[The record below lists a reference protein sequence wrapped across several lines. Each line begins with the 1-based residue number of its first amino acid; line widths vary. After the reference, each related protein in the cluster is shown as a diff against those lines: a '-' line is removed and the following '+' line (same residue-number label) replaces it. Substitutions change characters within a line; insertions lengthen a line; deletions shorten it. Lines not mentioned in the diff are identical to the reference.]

1 MKVSKNKV
9 TLLGAAVAALFAT
22 AASAQI
28 VLPAAGAS
36 SGSRVYAS
44 ELISPATLVNAGG
57 VLNVTTQL
65 GIGMSSGQ
73 TRYLRVRMT
82 NATFATAV
90 VAGALVNGT
99 TAFATTTI
107 AIGGAA
113 ASSEVIFQVTGAGTG
128 NQIADALTV
137 TMPNIIA
144 ASTATAAT
152 VSYEVYEFLTQAQA
166 GTSVLYA
173 RSSSIARFSPAVQFR
188 TTAAAAALSTTATA
202 ITSYFNVSGGTGFS
216 LATRAV
222 VGDLELRTP
231 TYTLNPAL
239 TVAPFL
245 ADSVTAATIGAV
257 VNNAGVNTLSIA
269 GDFSAA
275 ASAASVAL
283 ANANAEAASAV
294 TGTSAS
300 ITLLAATIAPATG
313 FTNVLARYT
322 VNGTTALPV
331 SAYVTSFTGAA
342 QAGYVLS
349 TLSAGTTGNIV
360 RDGVQYESPWVTATP
375 GFISRFFL
383 TQTTPAT
390 VPYTVTV
397 RNFAGVVTGGTL
409 TGTLVGGRLT
419 LVTLASLLPADTTA
433 VPGPYQVTF
442 NIAASNTVT
451 QGTYVLTSPNG
462 AVANVPLY
470 RASEQ

>member
-231 TYTLNPAL
+231 TYTLNPAA

-245 ADSVTAATIGAV
+245 ADSATAATIGAI

-300 ITLLAATIAPATG
+300 ITLLTATIAATG

-383 TQTTPAT
+383 TQTTPAA

-397 RNFAGVVTGGTL
+397 RNAAGVVTGGTL